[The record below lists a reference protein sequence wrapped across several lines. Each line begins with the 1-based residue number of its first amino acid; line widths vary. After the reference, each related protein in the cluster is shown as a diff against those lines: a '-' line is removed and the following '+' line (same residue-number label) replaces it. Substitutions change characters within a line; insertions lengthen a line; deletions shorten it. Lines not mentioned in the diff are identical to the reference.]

1 MGKQMILAPSM
12 LSADFA
18 VLKEQVE
25 EAERAGAK
33 WLHLDV
39 MDGMYVTNFS
49 FGPCVYKSIR
59 KYTNM
64 LFDVHLMITEPERYI
79 EEFAK
84 SGEDV
89 ITFHIEATKKP
100 QECIDL
106 IHSFGKM
113 AGIALNPETPID
125 AVTPFLDKIELVL
138 LMGVQPGRGG
148 QKYKP
153 EVSEKI
159 KNLRALSGK
168 DFYIELDGGVNL
180 ENIKEITGAGA
191 NIIVAGSAAFTDDIT
206 KSVTELINRAK

>member
-1 MGKQMILAPSM
+1 MILSPSM

-18 VLKEQVE
+18 VLREQIE
-25 EAERAGAK
+25 EAEAAGAK

-39 MDGMYVTNFS
+39 MDGMYVSNFS

-79 EEFAK
+79 EDFAK
-84 SGEDV
+84 SGEDI

-100 QECIDL
+100 LECIEK
-106 IHSFGKM
+106 IHSLGKK

-125 AVTPFLDKIELVL
+125 AVLEYIDKIELIL

-148 QKYKP
+148 QKYK
-153 EVSEKI
+153 EEINEKI
-159 KNLRALSGK
+159 KDLRKACGK
-168 DFYIELDGGVNL
+168 DFLIELDGGVNL
-180 ENIKEITGAGA
+180 ENIKTIVDSGA
-191 NIIVAGSAAFTDDIT
+191 NVIVAGSAAFTDNIT
-206 KSVTELINRAK
+206 ASVKGLLAAAE

>member
-1 MGKQMILAPSM
+1 MILSPSM

-18 VLKEQVE
+18 VLKEQVQ

-39 MDGMYVTNFS
+39 MDGMYVSNFS
-49 FGPCVYKSIR
+49 FGPCVYRGLR

-79 EEFAK
+79 AEFAK
-84 SGEDV
+84 SGEDI

-100 QECIDL
+100 EECIEM
-106 IHSFGKM
+106 IHSFGKK

-125 AVTPFLDKIELVL
+125 AVLKYIDKIELVL

-148 QKYKP
+148 QKYKE
-153 EVSEKI
+153 EVSDKI
-159 KNLRALSGK
+159 RDLRRICGEDL
-168 DFYIELDGGVNL
+168 YIELDGGVNK
-180 ENIKEITGAGA
+180 ENIKMIASSGA
-191 NIIVAGSAAFTDDIT
+191 NVIVAGSAAFTDDIT
-206 KSVTELINRAK
+206 KSVHELLKAAE

>member
-1 MGKQMILAPSM
+1 MILSPSM

-18 VLKEQVE
+18 VLKEQVQ

-39 MDGMYVTNFS
+39 MDGMYVSNFS
-49 FGPCVYKSIR
+49 FGPCVYRGLR

-79 EEFAK
+79 AEFAK
-84 SGEDV
+84 SGEDI

-100 QECIDL
+100 DECIDI
-106 IHSFGKM
+106 IHSFGKK

-125 AVTPFLDKIELVL
+125 AVLKYLDKIELVL

-148 QKYKP
+148 QKYKE
-153 EVSEKI
+153 EVSDKI
-159 KNLRALSGK
+159 RDLRRICGE
-168 DFYIELDGGVNL
+168 DFYIELDGGVNK
-180 ENIKEITGAGA
+180 ENIKTISSSGA
-191 NIIVAGSAAFTDDIT
+191 NVIVAGSAAFTDDIT
-206 KSVTELINRAK
+206 KSVHELLKAAE